1 MGNQTPILVLV
12 TLQYASARLI
22 RTGADVAMK
31 KGSPLLVLHIANKSD
46 QDHTQP
52 TINAEALDY
61 LYSLSGEVGAEMCV
75 IAAEVPVTAIANYAQ
90 KHGVRQLIMGGG
102 QQTHGMAQTLSELL
116 PGVQVQIVMQ
126 EDAIA

>member
-1 MGNQTPILVLV
+1 MNKQTPILVLV

-22 RTGADVAMK
+22 RKGVDVAMK
-31 KGSPLLVLHIANKSD
+31 KGCPLHVLHVTSPDKVQGEPA
-46 QDHTQP
+46 
-52 TINAEALDY
+52 INAKVLDY
-61 LYSLSGEVGAEMCV
+61 LYALSGEAGAEMCV

-102 QQTHGMAQTLSELL
+102 ENSHGMAQTLSQLM
-116 PGVQVQIVMQ
+116 PGVRVEIVMQ